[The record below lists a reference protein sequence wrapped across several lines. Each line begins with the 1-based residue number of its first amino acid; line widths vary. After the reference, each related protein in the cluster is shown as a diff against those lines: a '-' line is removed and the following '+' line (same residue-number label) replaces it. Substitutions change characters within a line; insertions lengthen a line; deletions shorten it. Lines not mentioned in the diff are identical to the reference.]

1 LLDRGEAGE
10 LLQGAI
16 QKMIVESGRASDV
29 VRRLRDFFRSGAM
42 QLEIIQIGAI
52 VAAIAEQ
59 FAAKFAQHGVEL
71 KILPIPPVALRAD
84 RLQIEL
90 VMRNLL
96 ANSLDEV
103 VKQAPGKRQITV
115 LIEKLPGERVRT
127 TVEDSGS
134 GISSKT
140 ATHLFEPF
148 ASTKSSGLG
157 LGLVLSRAIVEA
169 HGGSLWAEVAGH
181 GIFRFVLPAF
191 ELGE

>member
-1 LLDRGEAGE
+1 M
-10 LLQGAI
+10 QNAI
-16 QKMIVESGRASDV
+16 QKMIVETGRASNV

-42 QLEIIQIGAI
+42 QLEIIEVGEI
-52 VAAIAEQ
+52 VAAIVEQ
-59 FAAKFAQHGVEL
+59 FAAKFAQHEVEL
-71 KILPIPPVALRAD
+71 KVLPIPSVSLRAD

-103 VKQAPGKRQITV
+103 VKQAPGRRQIT
-115 LIEKLPGERVRT
+115 LAIEKLPGERVRI

-134 GISSKT
+134 GITSKT

-148 ASTKSSGLG
+148 TSTKSSGLG

-169 HGGSLWAEVAGH
+169 HGGSLWAEVAEH
-181 GIFRFVLPAF
+181 GIFRFVLPVF